1 MTNNDKNEK
10 IVPSNIRN
18 VIEVTKTKK
27 SFGKSTK
34 EFKTNNTFSSALK
47 GMTENE
53 KTNEKFVKL
62 DSKEKRVVMN
72 NNHDEQQNSISI
84 DDSISKEDSIKFEE
98 FNKLHQVIISN
109 DEKFKPFISFNDT
122 KFTKP
127 IMKIIEREGYDSPTP
142 IQAISW
148 PLALAGKDI
157 ISIARTG
164 SGKTCGYLIP
174 AIQKLSMNNKSIN
187 YREKY
192 ERKNPTVL
200 VLAPTRELVM
210 QIETE
215 AQKYAVSSG
224 LSVVSV
230 YGGVSKFT
238 QIKEIRS
245 GVDIII
251 ATPGRCNDL
260 ISMGALNLKNISY
273 LVLDEADRMLDM
285 GFEPQIRD
293 VIECIPQKRQTLFFT
308 ATWPNEV
315 QSLALDFLNDPIQ
328 INIGKNDGLSANKAI
343 TQNIIVVNNLMEK
356 ESKLNEILEKVKSDY
371 SNKVKPSTS
380 RFDSDYNFPKTL
392 IFVGTKAFCDFLADD
407 LAEKGMRCDTLHGDL
422 SQQARSRTMDKFRK
436 GSLRI
441 LVATD
446 VAARGL
452 DVKDI
457 EVVINYDF
465 PMNLDDYVH
474 RIGRTARGN
483 DTGVAYSFFTP
494 KDKDRAK
501 ELCEVL
507 VRSEQ
512 EIPEELALMVRR
524 KDNYKPRASK
534 SGRRYNSYSDRGDSR
549 GDNRGDNRRENYRG
563 NYRENNRENNRSN
576 YDNYSKRHDSSE
588 RSGNNFSRRSNLRR
602 SF

>member
-1 MTNNDKNEK
+1 MTNNDKKEK
-10 IVPSNIRN
+10 LIPSNIPN
-18 VIEVTKTKK
+18 IIEVAKTKK

-34 EFKTNNTFSSALK
+34 EIKTNNTFSSALK
-47 GMTENE
+47 EMLEDDKRNE
-53 KTNEKFVKL
+53 KLVRHDSIDNKKNDNNE
-62 DSKEKRVVMN
+62 
-72 NNHDEQQNSISI
+72 DEQKYATDVDNI
-84 DDSISKEDSIKFEE
+84 ISKEDSIKIEE
-98 FNKLHQVIISN
+98 FYNLHQVVISN
-109 DEKFKPFISFNDT
+109 EEKLKPYISFDDA

-127 IMKIIEREGYDSPTP
+127 IMKIISREGYTAPTP

-148 PLALAGKDI
+148 PLASAGKDI

-164 SGKTCGYLIP
+164 SGKTCGYLLP

-187 YREKY
+187 YREKFD
-192 ERKNPTVL
+192 RKNPRVL

-210 QIETE
+210 QIENE
-215 AQKYAVSSG
+215 AQKYAMSSG

-230 YGGVSKFT
+230 YGGVSKYP
-238 QIKEIRS
+238 QLKEIRS
-245 GVDIII
+245 GVDIVI

-260 ISMGALNLKNISY
+260 ISMGALNLKNVSY

-308 ATWPNEV
+308 ATWPDEV
-315 QSLALDFLNDPIQ
+315 QSLALDFLDNPIQ
-328 INIGKNDGLSANKAI
+328 INIGKNDGLTANKAI
-343 TQNIIVVNNLMEK
+343 TQNIIVVNNSMEK
-356 ESKLNEILEKVKSDY
+356 EEKLNEILQKIKSDY
-371 SNKVKPSTS
+371 SNKAKPSNS
-380 RFDSDYNFPKTL
+380 RFDSDHDFPKTL

-422 SQQARSRTMDKFRK
+422 SQQARTRTMDKFRK
-436 GSLRI
+436 GILKV

-494 KDKDRAK
+494 KDKERAK

-512 EIPEELALMVRR
+512 EIPEELAMMVRR
-524 KDNYKPRASK
+524 KDNYKPRK
-534 SGRRYNSYSDRGDSR
+534 SNTGRRYNSFSDRGNSN
-549 GDNRGDNRRENYRG
+549 GEFRRENR
-563 NYRENNRENNRSN
+563 RSN
-576 YDNYSKRHDSSE
+576 YDNYSKRQDSFD
-588 RSGNNFSRRSNLRR
+588 RSGSSVSRRNNLRR

>member
-1 MTNNDKNEK
+1 MTNDDNNKK
-10 IVPSNIRN
+10 FVPSNIRN
-18 VIEVTKTKK
+18 IVDVTKTKK
-27 SFGKSTK
+27 DFGKSTK
-34 EFKTNNTFSSALK
+34 EIKTKNIFSSALK
-47 GMTENE
+47 SMVLDDNTD
-53 KTNEKFVKL
+53 EKFVKH
-62 DSKEKRVVMN
+62 DSKEKKIAMN
-72 NNHDEQQNSISI
+72 NNHDEQQHSINI
-84 DDSISKEDSIKFEE
+84 DDSISKEDSVKFEE
-98 FNKLHQVIISN
+98 FYKLHQVILSS
-109 DEKFKPFISFNDT
+109 DEKFKPFISFSDT
-122 KFTKP
+122 KFTRP
-127 IMKIIEREGYDSPTP
+127 IMKIIEKEGYDSPTP

-164 SGKTCGYLIP
+164 SGKTCGYLLP
-174 AIQKLSMNNKSIN
+174 AIQKLSMNNKSVN

-192 ERKNPTVL
+192 DRKKPAVL

-215 AQKYAVSSG
+215 ARKYAVSSG

-230 YGGVSKFT
+230 YGGVSKFN
-238 QIKEIRS
+238 QVKEIRS

-260 ISMGALNLKNISY
+260 ISMGALNLNNISY

-293 VIECIPQKRQTLFFT
+293 VIECIPQTRQTLFFT

-328 INIGKNDGLSANKAI
+328 INIGKNDGLCANKAI
-343 TQNIIVVNNLMEK
+343 TQNILVVKNLMEK
-356 ESKLNEILEKVKSDY
+356 ESKLHEILEKIKSDY
-371 SNKVKPSTS
+371 SSKVKPASS
-380 RFDSDYNFPKTL
+380 RFDSDHNFPKTL

-407 LAEKGMRCDTLHGDL
+407 LADKGMRCDTLHGDL
-422 SQQARSRTMDKFRK
+422 SQQTRTRTMDKFRK
-436 GSLRI
+436 GSLRV

-512 EIPEELALMVRR
+512 EIPDELALMVRR
-524 KDNYKPRASK
+524 KDNYKPRASN
-534 SGRRYNSYSDRGDSR
+534 SGRRYSSDSDRGNSY
-549 GDNRGDNRRENYRG
+549 GEYRRENYR
-563 NYRENNRENNRSN
+563 ENSRSS
-576 YDNYSKRHDSSE
+576 YDKYSKRYDSSE
-588 RSGNNFSRRSNLRR
+588 RSGSNFSRRSTLRR